1 MALPGLAMDDVT
13 VSRPQTSADS
23 EGNTLS
29 GFDVI
34 ATVRGTWGSP
44 SSREADAFSEHID
57 GVLAISSLVPVSA
70 GDRVETRGNNWD
82 VVHVRPLRTHQRV
95 FMRRR

>member
-1 MALPGLAMDDVT
+1 MALPGLAMDEVT
-13 VSRPQTSADS
+13 ISRPQTTADS

-29 GFDVI
+29 SFDVT
-34 ATVRGTWGSP
+34 ATTRGTWGSP
-44 SSREADAFSEHID
+44 SSREADAFDELID
-57 GVLAISSLVPVSA
+57 GVLAISSLVTVNP
-70 GDRVETRGNNWD
+70 GDRVETRGDNWD